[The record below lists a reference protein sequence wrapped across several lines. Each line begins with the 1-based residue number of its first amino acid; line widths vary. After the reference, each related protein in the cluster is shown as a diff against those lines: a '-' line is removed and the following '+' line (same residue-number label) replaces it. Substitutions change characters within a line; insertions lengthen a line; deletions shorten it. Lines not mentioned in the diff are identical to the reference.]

1 MILDKDSYVIFDG
14 AMGTMLQKY
23 DLAPGQPPEVLNITR
38 PEVIEEVHR
47 KYIKAGSN
55 IITTNTF
62 GAIETKL
69 NGTGY
74 SVEEVVQSA
83 IAIARRAA
91 GKNLVALDVG
101 PTGELIEPLGDLSFE
116 EVYDLYACQIKA
128 AALTGNVDLVLI
140 ETFFDLAEAHAAIRA
155 AKDHSSLPVI
165 CTFTF
170 QQKGRTLMG
179 KDIKTV
185 VASLEEYGVDA
196 VGVNC
201 SLGPGE
207 MLSIVETMVSSTQ
220 LPILV
225 QPNAGLPKLIGDR
238 TVYDVEPE
246 EFARYIQVMANLGVK
261 WFGGCC
267 GTTPEFISA
276 IKESLGLKHN

>member
-23 DLAPGQPPEVLNITR
+23 DLDPGQPPEVLNIMR

-83 IAIARRAA
+83 IAIARKAA

-101 PTGELIEPLGDLSFE
+101 PTGELIEPLGELSFE
-116 EVYDLYACQIKA
+116 EVYDLYARQIKA
-128 AALTGNVDLVLI
+128 AVLTGNTDLVLI
-140 ETFFDLAEAHAAIRA
+140 ETFFDLTEAHAAIKA

-170 QQKGRTLMG
+170 QQKGKTLMG
-179 KDIKTV
+179 KDVKTV
-185 VASLEEYGVDA
+185 VSSLEEYGADA

-201 SLGPGE
+201 SLGPSE
-207 MLSIVETMVSSTQ
+207 MLPIVETMISSTQ

-225 QPNAGLPKLIGDR
+225 QPNAGLPKLISDQ

-246 EFARYIQVMANLGVK
+246 EFARYIQAMANLGVK

-276 IKESLGLKHN
+276 VKESLGLK

>member
-1 MILDKDSYVIFDG
+1 MILNKESYIIFDG

-23 DLAPGQPPEVLNITR
+23 DLNPGQPPEVLNITR
-38 PEVIEEVHR
+38 PEIIEEIHR
-47 KYIKAGSN
+47 QYIKAGST
-55 IITTNTF
+55 IVTTNTF

-83 IAIARRAA
+83 VAIARKAA
-91 GKNLVALDVG
+91 DKNLVALDMG
-101 PTGELIEPLGDLSFE
+101 PTGELVEPLGDLSFE
-116 EVYDLYACQIKA
+116 EVYDLYSRQIKA
-128 AALTGNVDLVLI
+128 ATLTGNVDLILI
-140 ETFFDLAEAHAAIRA
+140 ETFFDLTEAHAAIRA

-170 QQKGRTLMG
+170 QQKGKTLMG
-179 KDIKTV
+179 KDVKTV

-201 SLGPGE
+201 SLGPSE
-207 MLSIVETMVSSTQ
+207 MLPIVETMVSSTQ

-225 QPNAGLPKLIGDR
+225 QPNAGLPKLIENR

-246 EFARYIQVMANLGVK
+246 EFARYIQAMASLGVK

-267 GTTPEFISA
+267 GTTPEFIRA
-276 IKESLGLKHN
+276 IKESLDL